1 MDELHSTVLQ
11 VRAPQQLTEAL
22 RVAADRDL
30 QSVSEYV
37 RQTLIDKLREDGL
50 LSRGQHQVGA

>member
-22 RVAADRDL
+22 KVASARDL
-30 QSVSEYV
+30 QSVSEFV

-50 LSRGQHQVGA
+50 LARGEHQGA

>member
-1 MDELHSTVLQ
+1 
-11 VRAPQQLTEAL
+11 
-22 RVAADRDL
+22 L